1 MRKAMKDLLE
11 ADPAIEVVATARDGE
26 DGVIK
31 ARALQPDVVTM
42 DVNMPGT
49 DGLTALQYIVAEGI
63 RPVVM
68 VSSLTQEG
76 ALATFESL
84 ELGAF
89 DYVSKPGGT
98 VSMNIRKV
106 SDEDTPEGEGGGQ
119 GRDTENG

>member
-1 MRKAMKDLLE
+1 MQKGKKIRVLVVDDSAFMRKAMKQLLE

-26 DGVIK
+26 DGVNK

-63 RPVVM
+63 CPVVM

-76 ALATFESL
+76 AWPLLSRWSWVHSTTCRSRAALF
-84 ELGAF
+84 
-89 DYVSKPGGT
+89 
-98 VSMNIRKV
+98 R
-106 SDEDTPEGEGGGQ
+106 
-119 GRDTENG
+119 